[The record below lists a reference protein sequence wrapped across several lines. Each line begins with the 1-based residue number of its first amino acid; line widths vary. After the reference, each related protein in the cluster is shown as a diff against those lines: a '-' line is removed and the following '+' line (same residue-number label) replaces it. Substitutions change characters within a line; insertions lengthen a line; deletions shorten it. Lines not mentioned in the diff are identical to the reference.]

1 MDNHQA
7 LGEYLRA
14 RREQIQ
20 PEDAGLV
27 GGGRRRVP
35 GLRREELAMLAG
47 ISTDYYIRLEQGRNQ
62 TPSPQVLDALAGV
75 LRLDADS
82 TAYLHALAA
91 TPGSHRSARG
101 AQRVPASTLQ
111 FLDALPMPAFIHDKR
126 MTVLAANTLGSA
138 LSPNYR
144 PGVNLLRAVFLD
156 PRERE
161 LHVDWGRATTEAVA
175 GLRAAATTALDDPEL
190 NSLVGELSLKS
201 EEFRQLWARHDVH
214 LRTGGM
220 SLLEHTEVGALEL
233 RHEKFTISGTDGHTL
248 VAYHAEAGSSSAQAL
263 AILGS
268 LSATHEATQ
277 DSADRYFQ

>member
-14 RREQIQ
+14 RREQIH

-62 TPSPQVLDALAGV
+62 TPSPQVLDALAAV

-82 TAYLHALAA
+82 SAYLHALAA
-91 TPGSHRSARG
+91 TPGSHRAPRRP
-101 AQRVPASTLQ
+101 QRVPVSTLQ

-126 MTVLAANTLGSA
+126 MTVLATNTLGSA

-144 PGVNLLRAVFLD
+144 TGVNLLRAVFLD

-161 LHVDWGRATTEAVA
+161 LHLDWNRATAEAVA
-175 GLRAAATTALDDPEL
+175 GIRAAAAALDDPEL
-190 NSLVGELSLKS
+190 NALVGELSIKS
-201 EEFRQLWARHDVH
+201 EDFRRLWARHDVH
-214 LRTGGM
+214 TRTGGT
-220 SLLEHTEVGALEL
+220 SLLEHPEVGALEL
-233 RHEKFTISGTDGHTL
+233 RHEKLTISGTDGHTL
-248 VAYHAEAGSSSAQAL
+248 VAYHAEPGSPSAQAL

-268 LSATHEATQ
+268 LTATHDVAL
-277 DSADRYFQ
+277 DSEPRYSQ